1 MPAAMHAPPF
11 LVAYLGPRYWA
22 VWLGLGLMR
31 LLHRLPIRLQLALGE
46 SLGRSLGRL
55 VGSRRRIV
63 RANLA
68 VAFPGRSVAER
79 EALVD
84 AHFAALGRG
93 LFEAAIAWWS
103 PDERLRELGVVEGIE
118 HLRDVQAKGQGALLL
133 TGHFTTLELG
143 ARFLCLAG
151 VDFHA
156 MYRPYENGLMDYFM
170 HRWRERRSR
179 LPALPRDELRTL
191 VKALRG
197 GAAVWYAPDQT
208 LDTRISVYVPF
219 FGKKVATI
227 VATSKLAQM
236 GRAAVVPYF
245 PAYLGGGR
253 WQVVIEPALAAFP
266 GADEIADAA
275 RVNAVLEAGI
285 RRHAPAEYFWV
296 HRRFKQVPPGEPDIY
311 ARGRLPP
318 ASGKTNDL

>member
-1 MPAAMHAPPF
+1 MHAPPF
-11 LVAYLGPRYWA
+11 RAAYLGPRYWLVWIGLA
-22 VWLGLGLMR
+22 VMGLLHLLPIRWQLGLGEWLG
-31 LLHRLPIRLQLALGE
+31 HR
-46 SLGRSLGRL
+46 LGRL
-55 VGSRRRIV
+55 AKSRRRIV
-63 RANLA
+63 GANLR
-68 VAFPGRSVAER
+68 VAYPERSEIER

-93 LFEAAIAWWS
+93 LFEAALAWWS
-103 PDERLRELGVVEGIE
+103 PDWRLRGLGRVEGIE
-118 HLRDVQAKGQGALLL
+118 HLRAVQSQGQGALLL

-208 LDTRISVYVPF
+208 LDLRVSVYVPF
-219 FGKKVATI
+219 FGKSVATI

-245 PAYLGGGR
+245 PSYQGGGR
-253 WQVVIEPALAAFP
+253 WKVVIEPALADFP
-266 GADEIADAA
+266 GPEQNADAA

-285 RRHAPAEYFWV
+285 RAHAPAEYFWV

-311 ARGRLPP
+311 A
-318 ASGKTNDL
+318 

>member
-1 MPAAMHAPPF
+1 MHAPPF
-11 LVAYLGPRYWA
+11 RPGFLGPRYWA

-31 LLHRLPIRLQLALGE
+31 LLHLLPIRVQLSLGAALGR
-46 SLGRSLGRL
+46 LLGRL
-55 VGSRRRIV
+55 VASRRRIV
-63 RANLA
+63 LANLA
-68 VAFPGRSVAER
+68 VAFPEQTVVAR
-79 EALVD
+79 AAMAD

-93 LFEAAIAWWS
+93 AFEAAIAWWS
-103 PDERLRELGVVEGIE
+103 PDSRLRGLATVEGIE
-118 HLRDVQAKGQGALLL
+118 HLRAVQSKGQGALLL

-191 VKALRG
+191 IKALRG

-208 LDTRISVYVPF
+208 LDPRISVYVPF
-219 FGKKVATI
+219 FGKPVATI
-227 VATSKLAQM
+227 VATSRLAQM

-253 WQVVIEPALAAFP
+253 WRVVIEPALADFP
-266 GADEIADAA
+266 GADESADAA
-275 RVNAVLEAGI
+275 RINGVLEAGI
-285 RRHAPAEYFWV
+285 RAHAPTEYFWV
-296 HRRFKQVPPGEPDIY
+296 HRRFKQLPPGEPGIY
-311 ARGRLPP
+311 R
-318 ASGKTNDL
+318 

>member
-1 MPAAMHAPPF
+1 MHAPPF
-11 LVAYLGPRYWA
+11 RPGFLGPRYWA

-31 LLHRLPIRLQLALGE
+31 LLHLLPIRVQLALGE
-46 SLGRSLGRL
+46 GLGRVLGRV

-68 VAFPGRSVAER
+68 VAFPERSAIER
-79 EALVD
+79 EALID
-84 AHFAALGRG
+84 DHFAALGRG

-103 PDERLRELGVVEGIE
+103 PDWRLRGLATVEGIE
-118 HLRDVQAKGQGALLL
+118 HLRAVQAKGQGALLL

-208 LDTRISVYVPF
+208 LDPRISVYVPF
-219 FGKKVATI
+219 FGKPVATI

-245 PAYLGGGR
+245 PAYRGGGR
-253 WQVVIEPALAAFP
+253 WRVVIEPALGDFP
-266 GADEIADAA
+266 GPDETIDAA

-285 RRHAPAEYFWV
+285 RRWAPTEYFWV
-296 HRRFKQVPPGEPDIY
+296 HRRFKQVPSGEPDIY
-311 ARGRLPP
+311 A
-318 ASGKTNDL
+318 

>member
-1 MPAAMHAPPF
+1 MHAPPF
-11 LVAYLGPRYWA
+11 RAAYLGPRYWA
-22 VWLGLGLMR
+22 VWFGLGLMR
-31 LLHRLPIRLQLALGE
+31 LLHLLPIRVQLALGE
-46 SLGRSLGRL
+46 WLGRGLGRL
-55 VGSRRRIV
+55 VQSRRRIV
-63 RANLA
+63 RANLR
-68 VAFPGRSVAER
+68 VAYPERDEAAR

-93 LFEAAIAWWS
+93 LFEAALAWWS
-103 PDERLRELGVVEGIE
+103 PDWRLRGLGTVEGIE
-118 HLRDVQAKGQGALLL
+118 HWQQLQARGQGALLL

-208 LDTRISVYVPF
+208 LDPRISVYVPF

-236 GRAAVVPYF
+236 GRAAVLPYF
-245 PAYLGGGR
+245 PAYQGGAR
-253 WQVVIEPALAAFP
+253 WKVVIEPPLAAFP
-266 GADEIADAA
+266 GPDETADAA
-275 RVNAVLEAGI
+275 RINAVLEAGI
-285 RRHAPAEYFWV
+285 RAHAPAEYFWV
-296 HRRFKQVPPGEPDIY
+296 HRRFKQLPPGEPDIY
-311 ARGRLPP
+311 A
-318 ASGKTNDL
+318 

>member
-1 MPAAMHAPPF
+1 MHAPPF
-11 LVAYLGPRYWA
+11 RAAYLGPRYWA
-22 VWLGLGLMR
+22 VWLGLALMR
-31 LLHRLPIRLQLALGE
+31 LLHLLPIRAQLVLGE
-46 SLGRSLGRL
+46 GLGRL
-55 VGSRRRIV
+55 VGRVAGSRRRIV
-63 RANLA
+63 LANLA
-68 VAFPGRSVAER
+68 VAFPERDAAGR
-79 EALVD
+79 EAMAD

-93 LFEAAIAWWS
+93 LFEAALAWWS
-103 PDERLRELGVVEGIE
+103 PDWRLRGLGAVEGIE
-118 HLRDVQAKGQGALLL
+118 HLRAVQSKGQGALLL

-208 LDTRISVYVPF
+208 LDSRISVYVPF

-245 PAYLGGGR
+245 PAYRGGGR
-253 WQVVIEPALAAFP
+253 WRVVIEPALVGFP
-266 GADEIADAA
+266 GDDETADAA
-275 RVNAVLEAGI
+275 RINGVLETGI
-285 RRHAPAEYFWV
+285 RACAPTEYFWV
-296 HRRFKQVPPGEPDIY
+296 HRRFKQLPPGEPGIY
-311 ARGRLPP
+311 R
-318 ASGKTNDL
+318 

>member
-1 MPAAMHAPPF
+1 MHAPPF
-11 LVAYLGPRYWA
+11 RASFLGPRYWP

-31 LLHRLPIRLQLALGE
+31 LLHLLPITWQLAFGE
-46 SLGRSLGRL
+46 ALGRRLGRML
-55 VGSRRRIV
+55 GSRRRIV

-68 VAFPGRSVAER
+68 VAFPAQNAAQR
-79 EALVD
+79 EAMVD

-93 LFEAAIAWWS
+93 LFEAALAWWS
-103 PDERLRELGVVEGIE
+103 SDARLRGLGTVEGVE
-118 HLRDVQAKGQGALLL
+118 HLRAVQAKKQGALLL

-197 GAAVWYAPDQT
+197 GASVWYAPDQT

-253 WQVVIEPALAAFP
+253 WKVVIEPALADFP
-266 GADEIADAA
+266 GPDETADAA

-285 RRHAPAEYFWV
+285 RAHAPAEYFWV
-296 HRRFKQVPPGEPDIY
+296 HRRFKHVPAGEPDIY
-311 ARGRLPP
+311 ARADAETPP
-318 ASGKTNDL
+318 AG

>member
-1 MPAAMHAPPF
+1 MHAPPF
-11 LVAYLGPRYWA
+11 RPAFLGPRYWA

-31 LLHRLPIRLQLALGE
+31 LLHSLPIRVQLSLGE
-46 SLGRSLGRL
+46 GLGRL
-55 VGSRRRIV
+55 VGRLAGSRRRIV
-63 RANLA
+63 LANLA
-68 VAFPGRSVAER
+68 IAFPGRDAAGR
-79 EALVD
+79 EAMAD

-103 PDERLRELGVVEGIE
+103 PDWRLRGLGQVEGIE
-118 HLRDVQAKGQGALLL
+118 HLRAMQSKGQGALLL

-170 HRWRERRSR
+170 HRWRQRRSR
-179 LPALPRDELRTL
+179 LPALPRDELRAL

-208 LDTRISVYVPF
+208 LDPRISVFVPF
-219 FGKKVATI
+219 FGKPVATI
-227 VATSKLAQM
+227 VATSRLAQL

-245 PAYLGGGR
+245 PAYLGSGR
-253 WQVVIEPALAAFP
+253 WRVVIEPALADFP
-266 GADEIADAA
+266 GAEESRDAA
-275 RVNAVLEAGI
+275 RINAVLEAGI
-285 RRHAPAEYFWV
+285 RTHAPTEYFWV
-296 HRRFKQVPPGEPDIY
+296 HRRFKQLPPGEPGIY
-311 ARGRLPP
+311 R
-318 ASGKTNDL
+318 

>member
-1 MPAAMHAPPF
+1 MHAPPF
-11 LVAYLGPRYWA
+11 RAAYFGPRYWLVWIGLA
-22 VWLGLGLMR
+22 VMGLLHLLPIRWQLGLG
-31 LLHRLPIRLQLALGE
+31 E
-46 SLGRSLGRL
+46 WLGRRLGRL
-55 VGSRRRIV
+55 AKSRRRIV
-63 RANLA
+63 GANLR
-68 VAFPGRSVAER
+68 VAYPERSEIER

-93 LFEAAIAWWS
+93 LFEAALAWWS
-103 PDERLRELGVVEGIE
+103 PDWRLRGLGRVEGIE
-118 HLRDVQAKGQGALLL
+118 HLRAVQSQGQGALLL

-208 LDTRISVYVPF
+208 LDLRVSVYVPF
-219 FGKKVATI
+219 FGKSVATI

-245 PAYLGGGR
+245 PSYQGGGH
-253 WQVVIEPALAAFP
+253 WKVVIEPALADFP
-266 GADEIADAA
+266 GPEQNADAA

-285 RRHAPAEYFWV
+285 RAHAPAEYFWV

-311 ARGRLPP
+311 A
-318 ASGKTNDL
+318 

>member
-1 MPAAMHAPPF
+1 MHAPPF
-11 LVAYLGPRYWA
+11 RAAYLGPRYWLVWFGLA
-22 VWLGLGLMR
+22 VMR
-31 LLHRLPIRLQLALGE
+31 LLHLLPIRLQLWLGE
-46 SLGRSLGRL
+46 GLGIAVGRL
-55 VGSRRRIV
+55 VKSRRRIV
-63 RANLA
+63 RANLR
-68 VAFPGRSVAER
+68 VAYPERSEVER
-79 EALVD
+79 EALAD

-93 LFEAAIAWWS
+93 LFETALAWWS
-103 PDERLRELGVVEGIE
+103 PDWRLRGLGTVEGIE
-118 HLRDVQAKGQGALLL
+118 HLRAGQARGQGALLL

-208 LDTRISVYVPF
+208 LDMRVSVYVPF

-236 GRAAVVPYF
+236 GRSAVVPYF
-245 PAYLGGGR
+245 PAYLGGAR
-253 WQVVIEPALAAFP
+253 WRVSIEPALADFP
-266 GADEIADAA
+266 GAEESADAA

-285 RRHAPAEYFWV
+285 RTHAPAEYFWV

-311 ARGRLPP
+311 A
-318 ASGKTNDL
+318 